1 MTLLALA
8 TPSPLLLYAGQ
19 EYGETGIDAE
29 GYSGYDGRT
38 TIFDYWAI
46 PSLGHRDPVDPTY
59 QSYLRLMQWA
69 QHPVILR
76 GAFHSIQEQARQWGG
91 FNAERTYGY
100 LRLLDPAAQQTS
112 DTIGIAVLGNFTADP
127 QRYPLFF
134 PISEERDDPQ
144 QLMRVTTHAYLAAPQ
159 EQLYAFQP
167 WAPLTI
173 ELAPYSV
180 RIVELQNANSSRI
193 SG

>member
-19 EYGETGIDAE
+19 EYGERGIDAE

-38 TIFDYWAI
+38 TIFDYWSI
-46 PSLGHRDPVDPTY
+46 PALGHRDPADPIY
-59 QSYLRLMQWA
+59 QSYHRLMQWV

-100 LRLLDPAAQQTS
+100 LRLLDPAEQEAGETV
-112 DTIGIAVLGNFTADP
+112 GIAVLSNFTADP
-127 QRYPLFF
+127 QRYPLFL
-134 PISEERDDPQ
+134 PVSEERGDSQ
-144 QLMRVTTHAYLAAPQ
+144 RLMRVTTHSSLGAPQ

-167 WAPLTI
+167 WAPL
-173 ELAPYSV
+173 
-180 RIVELQNANSSRI
+180 IVELPPYGVQVIELRKANSSRI